1 VSRRLPRNDLTGI
14 NKHSA
19 AEHGWERDN
28 DNNSVG
34 GLGDNAHRS
43 NAGGLGRGNL
53 ERNHAADR
61 DNRYND
67 AGGRDDN
74 VWIQ

>member
-1 VSRRLPRNDLTGI
+1 
-14 NKHSA
+14 
-19 AEHGWERDN
+19 
-28 DNNSVG
+28 VG

-43 NAGGLGRGNL
+43 NACGLGRGNL

-74 VWIQ
+74 AAGYSSDNVAWSGTSASSRDV